1 MPLTPSHTILPSHNA
16 SPSTLRT
23 TAHHHIHPRPHAPTP
38 PLPPHPTPPACPQT
52 STSLFSSSSSSA
64 SASTASA
71 SSADVQQR
79 RAEKKAAA
87 AAVAAASAKK
97 SPSTNSY
104 KAARTAAQTKEAR
117 TIFVGN
123 VPSTAK
129 DKALKKFFK
138 DLVGP
143 VESVRFRSIAVVGTK
158 VGESSYKL
166 MRKAAAITG
175 NIDET
180 RETKNAYVVF
190 RDLKSVDKAVAENG
204 KRERGGR
211 Q

>member
-1 MPLTPSHTILPSHNA
+1 M
-16 SPSTLRT
+16 
-23 TAHHHIHPRPHAPTP
+23 
-38 PLPPHPTPPACPQT
+38 
-52 STSLFSSSSSSA
+52 
-64 SASTASA
+64 
-71 SSADVQQR
+71 
-79 RAEKKAAA
+79 
-87 AAVAAASAKK
+87 
-97 SPSTNSY
+97 
-104 KAARTAAQTKEAR
+104 
-117 TIFVGN
+117 GN

-175 NIDET
+175 NIDEK

-204 KRERGGR
+204 KRERTTALYTNALERANQRVREPQCADAAAAVAASPTRTLTTRAGQGLCPQTSWR
-211 Q
+211 ARATCQVLPRAPLNCCLRLECWILPRGCLQCLPPGVTSIAWVPGPASSVWSPGLPPGLE